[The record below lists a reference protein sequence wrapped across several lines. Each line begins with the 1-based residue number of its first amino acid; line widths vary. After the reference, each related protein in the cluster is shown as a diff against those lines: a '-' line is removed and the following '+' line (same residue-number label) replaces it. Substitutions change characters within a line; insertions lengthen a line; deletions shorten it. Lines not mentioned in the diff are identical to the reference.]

1 MHTFKG
7 NNHKII
13 LNRQKSNNIIIKF
26 SFKYLLE
33 YAEMGKCT
41 TDVQL
46 YLLHTA
52 LPAVRNTVA
61 VCTTTAAAIA
71 LLTPQSILCP
81 AAAFNN

>member
-1 MHTFKG
+1 M
-7 NNHKII
+7 I
-13 LNRQKSNNIIIKF
+13 LNPQNTNNIIIQF

-33 YAEMGKCT
+33 YAEMGECT

-52 LPAVRNTVA
+52 LPAVRNTIA

-81 AAAFNN
+81 AATFNN